1 MHLPTAGRDCGM
13 KTLVSALSVSNPLR
27 FTFQKINLLIAR
39 CPCGTQRGL
48 LPLLP
53 SGPDGVCN
61 LLLRR
66 TRLSTRFYFITC
78 AWTYMVE
85 GFNEFQS
92 IMFNEDLP
100 LVFLEIPLPTFRIF
114 HAPIPFIKDQFQG
127 PS

>member
-1 MHLPTAGRDCGM
+1 M
-13 KTLVSALSVSNPLR
+13 N
-27 FTFQKINLLIAR
+27 NLLIAR

-66 TRLSTRFYFITC
+66 TRLSTRLLYLNIIVHEP
-78 AWTYMVE
+78 YMVE
-85 GFNEFQS
+85 GFNESRS

-100 LVFLEIPLPTFRIF
+100 FVVLKYRSLRFASCILLY
-114 HAPIPFIKDQFQG
+114 